1 MQNPF
6 ESGHIKNYILLY
18 VSVVVIM
25 VLFFI
30 ASTLFHDVK
39 DVEKKVFNTEASE
52 VLAIDENII
61 EDKSPTS
68 KFRLLEVNLTSYSG
82 YSKSPK
88 VQKSKSQQT
97 L

>member
-25 VLFFI
+25 ILFFI

-39 DVEKKVFNTEASE
+39 DMEKKVFSTQVDEVLHVDKNNTEE
-52 VLAIDENII
+52 KTDIN
-61 EDKSPTS
+61 
-68 KFRLLEVNLTSYSG
+68 KFKLLKRDY
-82 YSKSPK
+82 
-88 VQKSKSQQT
+88 
-97 L
+97 